1 MAVGE
6 LFQLIESHHR
16 NRIVFLFDLN
26 YPSCPD
32 FLVDKLEQIRRQ
44 YDFDDEIQLV

>member
-6 LFQLIESHHR
+6 LFQLTESHHG
-16 NRIVFLFDLN
+16 NHIVFLFDLN

-32 FLVDKLEQIRRQ
+32 FLVDKLEQYLFQ
-44 YDFDDEIQLV
+44 AY